1 MFAML
6 YNFFE
11 GRGCP
16 KYFGLF
22 LLSIFDTQYCG
33 VEPPCIG
40 CNGLCVHVSVLSN
53 GKGDT
58 VFLLPAFK
66 CYTQMKKIPES
77 LNVFR
82 YEGQIIT
89 FKTVESVLMVNATE
103 MAKPFGKQPSHF
115 LDNKEINDYILALS
129 QYANSHT
136 EKSHSVNLQTDQIYT
151 TTNGGK
157 NPGTWF
163 CELLAIRFAQ
173 WLSPQF
179 SVWVDVHIKELL
191 YHGKTEITAKPI
203 VKGSFLDL
211 QHLNFH
217 INKYTNT
224 IEAVPD
230 RFLPAEYLAAAKT
243 TLENMLYIL
252 TNQPTKP

>member
-1 MFAML
+1 MTC
-6 YNFFE
+6 FFKILFVCLQCLIQFTWASAAQNIHL
-11 GRGCP
+11 GFFYCP
-16 KYFGLF
+16 YL
-22 LLSIFDTQYCG
+22 IPIICG

-40 CNGLCVHVSVLSN
+40 CNSLCVHVSVLSN

-115 LDNKEINDYILALS
+115 LDNKEIKDYILALS

-136 EKSHSVNLQTDQIYT
+136 D
-151 TTNGGK
+151 
-157 NPGTWF
+157 
-163 CELLAIRFAQ
+163 
-173 WLSPQF
+173 
-179 SVWVDVHIKELL
+179 
-191 YHGKTEITAKPI
+191 
-203 VKGSFLDL
+203 
-211 QHLNFH
+211 
-217 INKYTNT
+217 
-224 IEAVPD
+224 
-230 RFLPAEYLAAAKT
+230 
-243 TLENMLYIL
+243 
-252 TNQPTKP
+252 

>member
-1 MFAML
+1 
-6 YNFFE
+6 
-11 GRGCP
+11 
-16 KYFGLF
+16 
-22 LLSIFDTQYCG
+22 
-33 VEPPCIG
+33 
-40 CNGLCVHVSVLSN
+40 
-53 GKGDT
+53 
-58 VFLLPAFK
+58 
-66 CYTQMKKIPES
+66 MKKIPES